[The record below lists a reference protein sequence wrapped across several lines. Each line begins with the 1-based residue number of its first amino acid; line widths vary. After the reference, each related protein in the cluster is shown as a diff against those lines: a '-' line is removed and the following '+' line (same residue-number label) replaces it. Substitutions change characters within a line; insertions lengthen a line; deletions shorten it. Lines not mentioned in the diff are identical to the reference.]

1 MTAKIVHMPYTIKSR
16 RWIEMLIE
24 LGYLRA
30 DRRHSA
36 EAVQQALAAW
46 KAAWKNGSG
55 KFLESAGQDE
65 PPGPDAA

>member
-46 KAAWKNGSG
+46 KNHSG